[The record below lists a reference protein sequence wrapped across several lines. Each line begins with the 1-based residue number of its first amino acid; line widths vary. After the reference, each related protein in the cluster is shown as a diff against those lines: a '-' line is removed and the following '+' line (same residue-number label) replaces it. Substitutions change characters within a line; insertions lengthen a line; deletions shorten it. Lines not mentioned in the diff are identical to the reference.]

1 MYSHQ
6 RIPRIF
12 GVLDLRSF
20 IAWLTYGLSVGA
32 ESTSSTS
39 KDISMSRGL
48 LNRYERKTLNYVL
61 VVCIA
66 ACVVQAQR
74 IPEENRPTRTIYI
87 GAVEVDWDYAPEGN
101 QLGPGADE

>member
-1 MYSHQ
+1 MCKRLWDCSC
-6 RIPRIF
+6 
-12 GVLDLRSF
+12 V
-20 IAWLTYGLSVGA
+20 
-32 ESTSSTS
+32 STA
-39 KDISMSRGL
+39 L
-48 LNRYERKTLNYVL
+48 CYVF
-61 VVCIA
+61 VVCLA